1 MVRHMGVTLSHLDYS
16 CLLFDEQ
23 CEYNSWFG
31 MWCSQCSSFGGGG
44 FRVQMQS
51 FLLFP
56 FLLGGKRNSFSTCK
70 AKAAASGPLLEM
82 EAC

>member
-1 MVRHMGVTLSHLDYS
+1 MNSVNITHGLACGVHNAAVL
-16 CLLFDEQ
+16 
-23 CEYNSWFG
+23 
-31 MWCSQCSSFGGGG
+31 GGGG

>member
-1 MVRHMGVTLSHLDYS
+1 MVRHMGVTLSHLDLS
-16 CLLFDEQ
+16 CLVFDEQ
-23 CEYNSWFG
+23 CEITHVLAFG
-31 MWCSQCSSFGGGG
+31 VHNAAVLG